1 MPRNWS
7 QLVIETIK
15 SVNNYCLGENT
26 SKATRGTMVK
36 ILFQGLNVTCM
47 AFLCFFSS

>member
-26 SKATRGTMVK
+26 SKGTRGTMVK
-36 ILFQGLNVTCM
+36 ILFQGLHVTCM